1 MAKKSK
7 LGRSTLL
14 EKRIEQA
21 LQADPMRRFVY
32 GLIGSIVNLQKT
44 GMVKP
49 KPRRVS
55 AVDCAGCRAFILAD
69 SRAVMPS
76 RCPIC
81 GRPAGEAVREFWLA
95 NQRRDPPAAG
105 AYTPGYR
112 KAKKA

>member
-7 LGRSTLL
+7 LGRSTIL

-32 GLIGSIVNLQKT
+32 GLIGSIVHLKKF
-44 GMVKP
+44 GLVKP
-49 KPRRVS
+49 KPCRVS
-55 AVDCAGCRAFILAD
+55 AVDCEGCRAFVVAD
-69 SRAVMPS
+69 SRAVMPAK
-76 RCPIC
+76 CPQC

-105 AYTPGYR
+105 AHTPGYR
-112 KAKKA
+112 REKKS